1 MPISWGFLAFS
12 AVAAAPSHIG
22 NGSGILALFVNGSE
36 TLVVAGRDMDATWR
50 SLGTL
55 CRELDWSKPRLL
67 YELQNG
73 LRYRTV
79 PPGHTIDWNDPEVQ
93 RSLDVEASTVRLVLG
108 AFALTEGGGAPA
120 FGIDSLTV
128 GIEVLPPI
136 DVEVTLALAGLS
148 QATGPEWAVAATRA
162 LRAAHR
168 ISEGATK
175 ADLARLLATE
185 AETAVKAGQ
194 LRHALKASYLENQ
207 LTNWGIW
214 PLSSFTK

>member
-1 MPISWGFLAFS
+1 MNATYRSPS
-12 AVAAAPSHIG
+12 A
-22 NGSGILALFVNGSE
+22 
-36 TLVVAGRDMDATWR
+36 
-50 SLGTL
+50 L

-67 YELQNG
+67 YELENG

-79 PPGHTIDWNDPEVQ
+79 PPGHEAEVHWNSPSVQHSFDLEAGTVTITRGVSSATGE
-93 RSLDVEASTVRLVLG
+93 TCFVLG
-108 AFALTEGGGAPA
+108 LDT
-120 FGIDSLTV
+120 LTV

-168 ISEGATK
+168 IPEDATK
-175 ADLARLLATE
+175 ADLARLLAAE